1 MFDDF
6 MIIYRFFLFC
16 IAQEIVSNQSEITA
30 LAFSNDGKELATY
43 SARDLTLHFWRTQM
57 SVFSLF
63 SSSPRCLSTHKAC
76 DSPHSPMQHLF
87 LGVLDLNG
95 WVQEFGYFVLFW
107 VLPTPNK
114 FIAGFSPMEHFP
126 LPLNLL
132 FESLASCV
140 STNCTVHR
148 S

>member
-1 MFDDF
+1 
-6 MIIYRFFLFC
+6 MIIYCFFLFC

-76 DSPHSPMQHLF
+76 TRRIHKCSIYF
-87 LGVLDLNG
+87 FKCFDLNRCKSSD
-95 WVQEFGYFVLFW
+95 
-107 VLPTPNK
+107 T
-114 FIAGFSPMEHFP
+114 
-126 LPLNLL
+126 
-132 FESLASCV
+132 
-140 STNCTVHR
+140 CTILGR
-148 S
+148 PE